1 MTNTDNILI
10 GVIIMNENLFRG
22 KSNNKWII
30 GYYACI
36 DETYHYILTGKFDEF
51 NGAVGYEQYRVIPD
65 TVGQFIGVL
74 DKNKRQIFDGDIVRT
89 KYGRICKVVW
99 FSPQLCWDL
108 YPLECKSKTPDT
120 YDLFKSENL
129 EVIGN
134 IYDNPEILK
143 EGNELYV

>member
-1 MTNTDNILI
+1 MAKYEI
-10 GVIIMNENLFRG
+10 LFRG
-22 KSNNKWII
+22 KRTENGEWKY
-30 GYYACI
+30 GLP
-36 DETYHYILTGKFDEF
+36 HYNLDNEIEFITVPGKIYPNCFKVD
-51 NGAVGYEQYRVIPD
+51 PD
-65 TVGQFIGVL
+65 TVGQFISVL
-74 DKNKRQIFDGDIVRT
+74 DKNKMQIFDGDIVRT

-99 FSPQLCWDL
+99 FAPQLCWDL
-108 YPLECKSKTPDT
+108 YPFESKSKAPDT

>member
-1 MTNTDNILI
+1 MMAEHE
-10 GVIIMNENLFRG
+10 VLFRG
-22 KSNNKWII
+22 KRTEN
-30 GYYACI
+30 
-36 DETYHYILTGKFDEF
+36 DEWKYGVPHYNLDTEIEFITVPGKIYPNCFKV
-51 NGAVGYEQYRVIPD
+51 NPD
-65 TVGQFIGVL
+65 TVGQFISVL

-108 YPLECKSKTPDT
+108 YPLECKSKAPDT